1 MKILVPI
8 ALLALALTGCAE
20 SEEEPEGVIPEHME
34 QGMKKAEDVE
44 GMLNDADQ
52 QRREEMDSQ

>member
-1 MKILVPI
+1 MKSLIPIILT
-8 ALLALALTGCAE
+8 ALALGAC
-20 SEEEPEGVIPEHME
+20 SDSREEPKGVIPEHME